1 MKTGINMIMVLT
13 ASALILP
20 MISLAQDGSGGESRE
35 IPPVPDEAGQA
46 TQRVDVA
53 KIIRPTPYFDGG
65 QMQGYKVYPGKDRKQ
80 FAALGLMP
88 GDILIEIDGIVISD
102 PEVANQQLEK
112 LSTGVQVSV
121 VIERSSQSKVLTLK
135 LRQPTRDDYR
145 DEISRKDLFEAARD
159 GDVERV
165 QELIDAGTDVNDTT
179 AGHGM
184 PALAIAVDQASRDS
198 GQVAVVELLLK
209 HGADIDIRDDM
220 GRTLLVYALT
230 NGAPVVKAL
239 LDAGIDVNAQ
249 DNLGRT
255 AISSA
260 ITGQDDEVFDLL
272 LEYGADV
279 NLSSDGSSIELQ
291 SAIANNHVDR
301 VVKLLD
307 LGVDVNARSSDGQTA
322 LFAAVDNMWS
332 PTVDAVQ
339 VLLERGAVAN
349 IEDHYGDSPLKLAKK
364 RLNEFLATEEMQMK
378 RAKAGKLYKKTP
390 EDLQQR
396 KRDYQQIVA
405 LLEEAGANELA
416 PVEMSLLY
424 AARIGDLATVDD
436 CLRRGEDVNA
446 IDVNNGYSPLIWAL
460 SQDHVDVA
468 QMLLESGADPNF
480 VAKHGETALMVAA
493 ERGMSTETFTHLL
506 DSGADPNLQTGAGTA
521 LILAALYSPIEVVQ
535 LLLDSGADPDLSDGE
550 GGYTAAYAAMMGGRK
565 DVFDLLIAAGAK

>member
-1 MKTGINMIMVLT
+1 
-13 ASALILP
+13 
-20 MISLAQDGSGGESRE
+20 
-35 IPPVPDEAGQA
+35 
-46 TQRVDVA
+46 
-53 KIIRPTPYFDGG
+53 
-65 QMQGYKVYPGKDRKQ
+65 
-80 FAALGLMP
+80 
-88 GDILIEIDGIVISD
+88 
-102 PEVANQQLEK
+102 
-112 LSTGVQVSV
+112 
-121 VIERSSQSKVLTLK
+121 
-135 LRQPTRDDYR
+135 
-145 DEISRKDLFEAARD
+145 
-159 GDVERV
+159 
-165 QELIDAGTDVNDTT
+165 
-179 AGHGM
+179 M